1 MHEELKEWL
10 GITKADGLIYL
21 TYIIAIS
28 GFFINNIIIVSFLYI
43 IAVISGI
50 YSIKH
55 GSPKKKEVS
64 KFTNAIKKY
73 VYHVCLFIAIV
84 IMIFRYITLF

>member
-21 TYIIAIS
+21 TYIIAIG
-28 GFFINNIIIVSFLYI
+28 GFFISNIFLVSFLYI
-43 IAVISGI
+43 VAIISGI
-50 YSIKH
+50 YSIKY

-64 KFTNAIKKY
+64 KFTNVIKKY

-84 IMIFRYITLF
+84 IMIARYILIF

>member
-21 TYIIAIS
+21 TYILAIG
-28 GFFINNIIIVSFLYI
+28 GFFIGNIFLVSLLYVVAI
-43 IAVISGI
+43 ISGI
-50 YSIKH
+50 YSIKY
-55 GSPKKKEVS
+55 GSPKNNEIS

-73 VYHVCLFIAIV
+73 IYHVCLFIAIV
-84 IMIFRYITLF
+84 IMIARYIILF